1 MTAIFVD
8 TSFYIA
14 LCYPRDEKHTKAVE
28 LTKVVQGEL
37 VTTEYVL
44 IETGNWFCKANDRQV
59 FVDLISDLQCDPQT
73 TILESGHDWF
83 AAGLA
88 RYKQRKDKDWSLT
101 DCVSFVVMET
111 LGLTTALTADHH
123 FEQAGFKV
131 LL

>member
-14 LCYPRDEKHTKAVE
+14 LCYPRDEKRSKAVE
-28 LTKVVQGEL
+28 LTTVVQGES

-44 IETGNWFCKANDRQV
+44 IETGNWFCKASDRQV

-73 TILESGHDWF
+73 TILEGGHDWF
-83 AAGLA
+83 TAGLA
-88 RYKQRKDKDWSLT
+88 RYKQRHDKDWSLT
-101 DCVSFVVMET
+101 DCISFVVMET

-123 FEQAGFKV
+123 FEQAGFKI